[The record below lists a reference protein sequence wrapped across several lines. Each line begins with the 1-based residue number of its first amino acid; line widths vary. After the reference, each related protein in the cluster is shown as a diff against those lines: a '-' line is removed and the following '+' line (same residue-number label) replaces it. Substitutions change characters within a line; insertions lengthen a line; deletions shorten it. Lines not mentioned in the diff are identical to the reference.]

1 MDPIEEAI
9 KANTRPYKECNFKD
23 IPIEHVQYAAG
34 LSDTDGCFQV
44 STGNVAK
51 FYINQAERGIDALH
65 FMYDTFGGVIYLH
78 KKGNEKHQTSYD
90 WCLHAKDAIDYS
102 KLVMDYLLIKKR
114 EAEVLATFPLV
125 NKHQVYL
132 VCTNKTTG
140 DIIEFDTLTDCQKHF
155 NKKPIKF
162 TNDQS
167 VIGNWTIKKKYTSE
181 QMEQFMQVKSD
192 IDKQLRMF
200 HNTAHDE
207 IPVDI
212 VPSHAWIA
220 GIMDGEGTFDTNGKS
235 GQHHGITQ
243 KWRPLLDLFK
253 RLYGGS
259 VWYRKGSDTFGW
271 EVYTEAKRLV
281 QEISPYIRGKKK
293 QVDLLLNMKPGEA
306 PEIHVKLRELKGNC
320 TATTPRVDALK
331 DGAHGIKATV
341 TKPHTAPR
349 KLPTGV
355 FKFGL
360 GDNRI
365 KAQIQYKKKIYI
377 LGVFDADKSDD
388 AHQLYLQYK
397 NAISLEKRGGPKVD
411 FGDTKHWERKAA
423 AAAKEE

>member
-1 MDPIEEAI
+1 MDKAI
-9 KANTRPYKECNFKD
+9 KANTRPYKECTFTD
-23 IPIEHVQYAAG
+23 IPIEHIHYAAG
-34 LSDTDGCFQV
+34 LSDTDGCFQIC
-44 STGNVAK
+44 SNSAK
-51 FYINQAERGIDALH
+51 FYIGQAEKGIDALH

-90 WCLHAKDAIDYS
+90 WSLYGENAIQYS
-102 KLVMDYLLIKKR
+102 KIIMDYLLIKKR
-114 EAEVLATFPLV
+114 EAEVLIKCPLIYK
-125 NKHQVYL
+125 NRIYL
-132 VCTNKTTG
+132 ICNNKTTG
-140 DIIEFDTLTDCQKHF
+140 DVIEFDTIGDCKKHF
-155 NKKPIKF
+155 NKNTMKF
-162 TNDQS
+162 VNDQL
-167 VIGNWTIKKKYTSE
+167 IIDDWIIKKKYNSE
-181 QMEQFMQVKSD
+181 QLDQFMQMRID
-192 IDKQLRMF
+192 IDNELKRL
-200 HNTAHDE
+200 HNTPHDE
-207 IPVDI
+207 IPIDI

-220 GIMDGEGTFDTNGKS
+220 GVMDGEGTFDTNGKS

-243 KWRPLLDLFK
+243 KWRPLLDLYK

-281 QEISPYIRGKKK
+281 QEIAPYIKGKKK
-293 QVDLLLNMKPGEA
+293 QVDLLINMKPGEA

-320 TATTPRVDALK
+320 TAPTPRVDALK

-360 GDNRI
+360 RDNRI
-365 KAQIQYKKKIYI
+365 KAQIQYNKKIYI
-377 LGVFDADKSDD
+377 LGVFDADNADE

-397 NAISLEKRGGPKVD
+397 NTISLEKRGGPKVD
-411 FGDTKHWERKAA
+411 FGDIKHCERKDSTK
-423 AAAKEE
+423 KED